1 MKPPSA
7 PRLFPTGR
15 LPLLVLAVLAGCLQ
29 PVPPPPEQSSFA
41 AVERRSAQLLREL
54 QNPAA
59 AGNTSVKSVVTID
72 GNDILLPEA
81 SPDRIE
87 SEQSYYFDVAADDPD
102 NRAMRE
108 LLETGALRIETIG
121 ADATLVYPVITPAD
135 GSPAPAPLLNAN
147 KARLK
152 VTTSK
157 DGALRPFTIRAW
169 YPAKMQSAHAE
180 AWSATRLVKV
190 YYGDIRT
197 RVQIVSRTEAEGMFG
212 ATFAEHFFV
221 GRVFLRNRSTTKS
234 LAVYT
239 TSMRVPVLFYRRSE
253 LPGGLAPA
261 AAERLSHLAET
272 RWSPDL
278 PQDELI
284 PNAKKVVTD
293 FLERNRFTGT
303 QRDPFD
309 RGPEKPPTGRSIA
322 GVSKDEFDALVAR
335 VLADW
340 ARLSDADKDRIANDA
355 RLTTAEQEAL
365 LDAALQG
372 SIPSPAAKE
381 EKLNLLMQTPQVK
394 KQIRQDARV
403 TSAGR
408 DLVLRAWRLRKDL
421 RNHTE
426 KRLADLTQKLAVLH
440 DRLPAAPAAAANAQA
455 GQYDRILR
463 TLDEINKLDTAAAL
477 AAYRQGGKLPASRET
492 PASLAAAIREV
503 IDDRDRADFSHA
515 AASLPVLV
523 RQCLEAEDLLA
534 YLQSLDSGEPIA
546 AIDNPAVKTAIDDL
560 RERARWRRGADTAD
574 NGRHTPSVNL
584 GAQSLALSPD
594 PHLQR
599 RLVEGGYV
607 WRDAYRPMTF
617 QAVLNSVMFSHAKDP
632 RTVFVKVLEALATVA
647 GGAVGIS
654 SDSDSGALRAT
665 NFFSSV
671 LVPTLRATLVEDLN
685 KHISNLGE
693 MAMDTV
699 IIIPPNDSVD
709 RYVFFPRDAIYN
721 FPDEFDPSSPG
732 YIRGVEGD
740 ELFVE
745 AVPVNSD
752 QVVRGGAVDANT
764 LVTRALNEGERSES
778 ARLLGVAETQAR
790 LRTVELSNLTARI
803 GAVMDAA
810 QKAADDPA
818 RPLSATEKEAVLQRA
833 RDEVGRMTA
842 AFTAYFGPDQSGVL
856 AATLTRYGVTLH
868 DAPPVALP
876 GDPLSLPAGTTS
888 IAWPLNVTDSDT
900 PLKSLRFEKK
910 ADAATDDWLSAVE
923 FVTTDPQRVRAII
936 TLKPAAD
943 EEPVRKELAL
953 TVTDGGGNT
962 VGFIQPILRQ
972 PLALG
977 IPVLTPQDREP
988 NPLSTK
994 PASSYSAKIGHTR
1007 ATLAL
1012 SVPIH
1017 DANPALLKLA
1027 LPSDASPFV
1036 ESVRAGRD
1044 ASTKTLT
1051 LLIQLDTSAA
1061 TAADDDA
1068 SPTLTVSLVPADTPN
1083 TAAALDTA
1091 ALAQTR
1097 IKLELKTPP
1106 Q

>member
-15 LPLLVLAVLAGCLQ
+15 LPLLALAVLAGCLQ
-29 PVPPPPEQSSFA
+29 PVPPPPDQSSFA

-54 QNPAA
+54 QSPAA
-59 AGNTSVKSVVTID
+59 AGNASTKSVVTID

-102 NRAMRE
+102 NRTMRE

-121 ADATLVYPVITPAD
+121 ADATLVSPVITPAD
-135 GSPAPAPLLNAN
+135 GSDFPAPLINAN

-169 YPAKMQSAHAE
+169 YPAKMQSARAE

-239 TSMRVPVLFYRRSE
+239 TSMRVPVLFYRRTE
-253 LPGGLAPA
+253 LPGGLTPA
-261 AAERLSHLAET
+261 AAERLSHLAEAA
-272 RWSPDL
+272 WSPDL
-278 PQDELI
+278 TQGELI
-284 PNAKKVVTD
+284 PEAENVVRD
-293 FLERNRFTGT
+293 FLEWHRFTGAR
-303 QRDPFD
+303 RDPFD
-309 RGPEKPPTGRSIA
+309 RGPEPARAGRPIA
-322 GVSKDEFDALVAR
+322 GVSRDEFDALVAR

-340 ARLSDADKDRIANDA
+340 ARLSDADKDRLADDA
-355 RLTTAEQEAL
+355 RLTPAEEKAL
-365 LDAALQG
+365 LDVALT
-372 SIPSPAAKE
+372 SRIPANDA
-381 EKLNLLMQTPQVK
+381 TK
-394 KQIRQDARV
+394 KTEAQLQAQKRIRPETLA

-408 DLVLRAWRLRKDL
+408 DLVLRAWRLREDL
-421 RNHTE
+421 QNRTE
-426 KRLADLTQKLAVLH
+426 KRLSDLTQQLAVLH
-440 DRLPAAPAAAANAQA
+440 DRLPAAPATAENAQT
-455 GQYDRILR
+455 GKYDRILR
-463 TLDEINKLDTAAAL
+463 ALEEIRKLDTASAL
-477 AAYRQGGKLPASRET
+477 AAYRQGGKLPVSRET
-492 PASLAAAIREV
+492 SASLAAAIREV

-515 AASLPVLV
+515 AASLPLLV
-523 RQCLEAEDLLA
+523 RQCLEAEDLIA
-534 YLQSLDSGEPIA
+534 YLQSLDSGSPVAPIG
-546 AIDNPAVKTAIDDL
+546 NPAVKAAIDDL

-810 QKAADDPA
+810 QKAAGDPV

-923 FVTTDPQRVRAII
+923 FVTTDPQRVRAIV

-972 PLALG
+972 PLAFG
-977 IPVLTPQDREP
+977 IPVLTRQDHEP
-988 NPLSTK
+988 DPLSKK
-994 PASSYSAKIGHTR
+994 PAPTYPAAIGHTR

-1027 LPSDASPFV
+1027 LPSDASAFV

-1061 TAADDDA
+1061 TASDDDA
-1068 SPTLTVSLVPADTPN
+1068 PPTLTVSLVPADTPN
-1083 TAAALDTA
+1083 TAAALDAA